1 MKVTFPINGK
11 SKCIKLPN
19 FLIAN
24 RLLFVILKLILMI
37 KIPFVFRIKY
47 NHIKPF
53 IKKAKQYKN
62 FEIVN
67 VKTKQGE
74 TITVSL

>member
-1 MKVTFPINGK
+1 MKVVFPTNGK
-11 SKCIKLPN
+11 TSCIKIPN

-24 RLLFVILKLILMI
+24 RLSFGILKLILI
-37 KIPFVFRIKY
+37 FKIPFVFRIKY
-47 NHIKPF
+47 KHIKPF

-74 TITVSL
+74 NIIVSL

>member
-1 MKVTFPINGK
+1 MKVAFPANGK
-11 SKCIKLPN
+11 TMCIKIPN
-19 FLIAN
+19 LLIAN
-24 RLLFVILKLILMI
+24 RLSFGILKLFLAF

-47 NHIKPF
+47 KHIKPL

-67 VKTKQGE
+67 DKTRQGE
-74 TITVSL
+74 TIIVSL

>member
-1 MKVTFPINGK
+1 MKVAFPTNGK
-11 SKCIKLPN
+11 TRCIKIPN

-24 RLLFVILKLILMI
+24 RLSFGILKLFIVF
-37 KIPFVFRIKY
+37 KVPFIFTIKY
-47 NHIKPF
+47 KHIKPL

-67 VKTKQGE
+67 VKTRQGE
-74 TITVSL
+74 TVIVSL

>member
-1 MKVTFPINGK
+1 MKVTFPANGK
-11 SKCIKLPN
+11 TICIKIPN
-19 FLIAN
+19 FIIAN
-24 RLLFVILKLILMI
+24 RLSFGILKIFLAF

-47 NHIKPF
+47 KHIKPL

-67 VKTKQGE
+67 VKTRQGE
-74 TITVSL
+74 TVIVSL